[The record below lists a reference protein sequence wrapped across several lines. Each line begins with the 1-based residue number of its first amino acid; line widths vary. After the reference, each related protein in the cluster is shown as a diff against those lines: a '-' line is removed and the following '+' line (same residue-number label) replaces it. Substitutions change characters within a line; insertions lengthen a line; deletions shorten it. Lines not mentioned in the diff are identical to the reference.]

1 MHCGYYQ
8 SVSQVRIKTYYR
20 CATGGKGGSV
30 TKTLR
35 ALALL
40 AGCAVSLAGTAEAG
54 PGKPSVQWAKS
65 WKEAVEEATARN
77 VPIVISF
84 HQDN

>member
-1 MHCGYYQ
+1 MHSRYHQ
-8 SVSQVRIKTYYR
+8 SVSQVRIKAYYR
-20 CATGGKGGSV
+20 CATGGQGGPV

-40 AGCAVSLAGTAEAG
+40 AGCAVGLAGTAEAG
-54 PGKPSVQWAKS
+54 PNKPSVQWAKS

-77 VPIVISF
+77 VPIFVSF